1 MDYFQYFFGH
11 IPIFSTFG
19 IMTVDELSAIRFKQL
34 REELDF
40 TQAEFA
46 KLLNIGTSTTAD
58 IERGKTK
65 LSGQAV
71 VELMHQFNVN
81 PLWIYGKSD
90 QKKAGF
96 IKSDVAPAAITVDN
110 VGHENIVMV
119 SAKAAAGYPENIQ
132 DSTWYEQL
140 PAFSI
145 PLPEYRNAS
154 FRGFQVEGD
163 SMMHIL
169 KPNEWVIGKALIEM
183 DEVKD
188 NSIYVVVS
196 RSSVLVKKVRR
207 NKGKLELISENPN
220 YSNQY
225 MLYGDVQ
232 EMWQVTSKLTFDLES
247 GSNKLEEISN
257 ELREI
262 RESLRD
268 GNKPPK
274 LDLE

>member
-1 MDYFQYFFGH
+1 
-11 IPIFSTFG
+11 
-19 IMTVDELSAIRFKQL
+19 MTADELSTQRFKQL

-40 TQAEFA
+40 TQSEFA
-46 KLLNIGTSTTAD
+46 LKLGMGTSTTAD

-71 VELMHQFNVN
+71 MELMHQFNIN

-90 QKKAGF
+90 QKMAGF
-96 IKSDVAPAAITVDN
+96 IKNDVAPAAITVDN
-110 VGHENIVMV
+110 IGHENIILVD
-119 SAKAAAGYPENIQ
+119 ARAAAGYPENIQ
-132 DSTWYEQL
+132 NPSWYDEQ

-145 PLPEYRNAS
+145 PLPEFRNAS

-169 KPNEWVIGKALIEM
+169 KPNEWVIGKAIIEM
-183 DEVKD
+183 DDIRD
-188 NSIYVVVS
+188 NEIYVVIS
-196 RSSVLVKKVRR
+196 RSSVLVKKVKR

-232 EMWQVTSKLTFDLES
+232 EMWHVTSKLTFDLES

-262 RESLRD
+262 RERLGENEEKREMK
-268 GNKPPK
+268 N
-274 LDLE
+274 

>member
-1 MDYFQYFFGH
+1 
-11 IPIFSTFG
+11 
-19 IMTVDELSAIRFKQL
+19 MTEDELSAQRFKQL
-34 REELDF
+34 REELDY
-40 TQAEFA
+40 TQSEFA
-46 KLLNIGTSTTAD
+46 VRLGIGTNTTAD

-65 LSGQAV
+65 LSGHAV
-71 VELMHQFNVN
+71 MELMHQFNIN

-110 VGHENIVMV
+110 IGNENILLVN
-119 SAKAAAGYPENIQ
+119 ARAAAGYPENIQ
-132 DSTWYEQL
+132 DPEWYEQL

-145 PLPEYRNAS
+145 PLPEFRNAS

-163 SMMHIL
+163 SMMNIL
-169 KPNEWVIGKALIEM
+169 KPNEWVIGKAIIEM
-183 DEVKD
+183 DDVKD
-188 NSIYVVVS
+188 DAIYVVVS
-196 RSSVLVKKVRR
+196 RSSVLVKKVKR
-207 NKGKLELISENPN
+207 NKGKLELISENPS
-220 YSNQY
+220 YSKQF

-262 RESLRD
+262 KERL
-268 GNKPPK
+268 NKP
-274 LDLE
+274 